1 MLISIE
7 ILIKI
12 VTFNLEE
19 LTYFGHY
26 LKQSVWKMQAY
37 LYFFKRHIHF
47 TFGQMLIHV
56 IIS

>member
-19 LTYFGHY
+19 LTYFGPY
-26 LKQSVWKMQAY
+26 LKQRESGKC
-37 LYFFKRHIHF
+37 R
-47 TFGQMLIHV
+47 LIC
-56 IIS
+56 IFL